1 MTSKFTKMTRS
12 EYRWKI
18 LIPTSYGNGL
28 DGSPTLKGEWIISK
42 RECYK
47 DFLKKNSEI
56 DGDREAYLYKRMI
69 LPDHFLI
76 FGKSKYHEYKYKI
89 KASFHREEDLWT
101 LYESKWDRKLKQTLS
116 DLKTL
121 RKRGY
126 DYVCCCEPIEY
137 LYMRRPFPIE
147 NLPPFETEM
156 HYPHDMM
163 MKMMM
168 KNLVKR
174 EERWIKKPRNP
185 WNLMKMGIATRCPTS
200 KTIDICGIF
209 F

>member
-1 MTSKFTKMTRS
+1 MTIS

-18 LIPTSYGNGL
+18 LLPPYYENRL
-28 DGSPTLKGEWIISK
+28 DGSPTRKGEWISSK
-42 RECYK
+42 RECYQ

-101 LYESKWDRKLKQTLS
+101 MYESKWDRKLKQTLS

-137 LYMRRPFPIE
+137 LYMRRPFPID
-147 NLPPFETEM
+147 NLPPFETEI
-156 HYPHDMM
+156 HYPDDNDDGDGKPSEKRR
-163 MKMMM
+163 KMDKETKEPMEFDENGNSDTVPLL
-168 KNLVKR
+168 KDN
-174 EERWIKKPRNP
+174 
-185 WNLMKMGIATRCPTS
+185 
-200 KTIDICGIF
+200 
-209 F
+209 

>member
-1 MTSKFTKMTRS
+1 MTRS

-18 LIPTSYGNGL
+18 LLPPYYENGL
-28 DGSPTLKGEWIISK
+28 DGSPTLKGEWIRSK

-101 LYESKWDRKLKQTLS
+101 MYESKWDRKLKQTLS

-137 LYMRRPFPIE
+137 LYMRRPFPME
-147 NLPPFETEM
+147 NLPPFETEI
-156 HYPHDMM
+156 HYPDDNDDDDG
-163 MKMMM
+163 KPSE
-168 KNLVKR
+168 KR
-174 EERWIKKPRNP
+174 RKVDKETKEPMEFDENGNSDTVPLLKDN
-185 WNLMKMGIATRCPTS
+185 
-200 KTIDICGIF
+200 
-209 F
+209 

>member
-1 MTSKFTKMTRS
+1 MTRS

-18 LIPTSYGNGL
+18 LLPPYYENGL
-28 DGSPTLKGEWIISK
+28 DGSPTLKGEWISSK

-56 DGDREAYLYKRMI
+56 DRDREAYLYKRMI

-101 LYESKWDRKLKQTLS
+101 MYESKWDRKLKQTLS

-147 NLPPFETEM
+147 NLPPFETEI
-156 HYPHDMM
+156 HYPEDNDDDDDGKPSEKRR
-163 MKMMM
+163 KMDKETKEPMEFDENGNSDTVPLL
-168 KNLVKR
+168 KDN
-174 EERWIKKPRNP
+174 
-185 WNLMKMGIATRCPTS
+185 
-200 KTIDICGIF
+200 
-209 F
+209 

>member
-1 MTSKFTKMTRS
+1 MTRS

-18 LIPTSYGNGL
+18 LLPPYYENGL
-28 DGSPTLKGEWIISK
+28 DGSPTLKGEWISSK

-101 LYESKWDRKLKQTLS
+101 MYESKWDRKLKQTLS

-147 NLPPFETEM
+147 NLPPFETEI
-156 HYPHDMM
+156 HYPDDNDDDDG
-163 MKMMM
+163 KPSE
-168 KNLVKR
+168 KR
-174 EERWIKKPRNP
+174 R
-185 WNLMKMGIATRCPTS
+185 KMGKETKEPMEFDENGNSDTVPLL
-200 KTIDICGIF
+200 KDN
-209 F
+209 

>member
-1 MTSKFTKMTRS
+1 MTRS

-18 LIPTSYGNGL
+18 LLPPYYENGL
-28 DGSPTLKGEWIISK
+28 DGSPTLKGEWISSK

-101 LYESKWDRKLKQTLS
+101 MYESKWDRKLKQTLS

-147 NLPPFETEM
+147 NLPPFETEI
-156 HYPHDMM
+156 HYPEDNDDDDGKPSEKRR
-163 MKMMM
+163 KMDKETKEPMEFDENGNSDTVPLL
-168 KNLVKR
+168 KDN
-174 EERWIKKPRNP
+174 
-185 WNLMKMGIATRCPTS
+185 
-200 KTIDICGIF
+200 
-209 F
+209 

>member
-18 LIPTSYGNGL
+18 LLPPYYENGL
-28 DGSPTLKGEWIISK
+28 DGSPTLKGEWISSK

-101 LYESKWDRKLKQTLS
+101 MYESKWNRILKQTLS

-147 NLPPFETEM
+147 NLPPFETEI
-156 HYPHDMM
+156 HYPDDNDDDDGKPSEKRR
-163 MKMMM
+163 KMDKETKEPMEFDENGNSDTVPLL
-168 KNLVKR
+168 KDN
-174 EERWIKKPRNP
+174 
-185 WNLMKMGIATRCPTS
+185 
-200 KTIDICGIF
+200 
-209 F
+209 

>member
-18 LIPTSYGNGL
+18 LLPPYYENGL
-28 DGSPTLKGEWIISK
+28 DGSPTLKGEWISSK

-101 LYESKWDRKLKQTLS
+101 MYESKWDRKLKQTLS

-147 NLPPFETEM
+147 NLPPFETEI
-156 HYPHDMM
+156 HYPEDNDDDDDG
-163 MKMMM
+163 KPSE
-168 KNLVKR
+168 KR
-174 EERWIKKPRNP
+174 RTMDKETKEPMEFDENGNSDTVPLLKDN
-185 WNLMKMGIATRCPTS
+185 
-200 KTIDICGIF
+200 
-209 F
+209 

>member
-1 MTSKFTKMTRS
+1 MTRS

-18 LIPTSYGNGL
+18 LLPPYYENGL
-28 DGSPTLKGEWIISK
+28 DGSPTLKGEWISSK

-101 LYESKWDRKLKQTLS
+101 MYESKWDRKLKQTLS

-147 NLPPFETEM
+147 NLPPFETEI
-156 HYPHDMM
+156 HYPEDYDDDDG
-163 MKMMM
+163 KPSE
-168 KNLVKR
+168 KR
-174 EERWIKKPRNP
+174 RTMDKETKEPMEFDENENSDTVPLLKDN
-185 WNLMKMGIATRCPTS
+185 
-200 KTIDICGIF
+200 
-209 F
+209 

>member
-18 LIPTSYGNGL
+18 LLPPYYENGL
-28 DGSPTLKGEWIISK
+28 DGSPTLKGEWISSK

-101 LYESKWDRKLKQTLS
+101 MYESKWDRKLKQTLS

-147 NLPPFETEM
+147 NLPPFETEI
-156 HYPHDMM
+156 HYPDDNDDDDGKPSEKRR
-163 MKMMM
+163 KMDKETKEPMEYDENENSDTVPLL
-168 KNLVKR
+168 KDN
-174 EERWIKKPRNP
+174 
-185 WNLMKMGIATRCPTS
+185 
-200 KTIDICGIF
+200 
-209 F
+209 

>member
-18 LIPTSYGNGL
+18 LLPPYYENGL
-28 DGSPTLKGEWIISK
+28 DGSPTLKGEWISSK

-101 LYESKWDRKLKQTLS
+101 MYESKWDRKLKQTLS

-147 NLPPFETEM
+147 NLPPFETEI
-156 HYPHDMM
+156 HYPDDNDDDDGKPSEKRR
-163 MKMMM
+163 KMDKETKEPMEFDENGNSDTVPLL
-168 KNLVKR
+168 KDN
-174 EERWIKKPRNP
+174 
-185 WNLMKMGIATRCPTS
+185 
-200 KTIDICGIF
+200 
-209 F
+209 

>member
-18 LIPTSYGNGL
+18 LLPPYYENGL
-28 DGSPTLKGEWIISK
+28 DGSPTLKGEWIRSK

-47 DFLKKNSEI
+47 DFLKKNSEK
-56 DGDREAYLYKRMI
+56 DGDREAYLYRRMI

-101 LYESKWDRKLKQTLS
+101 MYESKWDRKLKQTLS

-137 LYMRRPFPIE
+137 LYMRRPFPME
-147 NLPPFETEM
+147 NLPPFETEI
-156 HYPHDMM
+156 HYPDDNDDDDG
-163 MKMMM
+163 KPSE
-168 KNLVKR
+168 KR
-174 EERWIKKPRNP
+174 RKVDKETKEPMEFDENENSDTVPLLKDN
-185 WNLMKMGIATRCPTS
+185 
-200 KTIDICGIF
+200 
-209 F
+209 

>member
-1 MTSKFTKMTRS
+1 MTRS

-18 LIPTSYGNGL
+18 LLPPYYENGL
-28 DGSPTLKGEWIISK
+28 DGSPTLKGEWISSK

-101 LYESKWDRKLKQTLS
+101 MYESKWDRKLKQTLS

-147 NLPPFETEM
+147 NLPPFETEI
-156 HYPHDMM
+156 HYPDDNDDDDGKPSEKRR
-163 MKMMM
+163 KMDKETKEPMEFDENENSDTVPLL
-168 KNLVKR
+168 KDN
-174 EERWIKKPRNP
+174 
-185 WNLMKMGIATRCPTS
+185 
-200 KTIDICGIF
+200 
-209 F
+209 

>member
-1 MTSKFTKMTRS
+1 MTRS

-18 LIPTSYGNGL
+18 LLPPYYENGL
-28 DGSPTLKGEWIISK
+28 DGSPTLKGEWISSK

-101 LYESKWDRKLKQTLS
+101 MYESKWDRKLKQTLS

-147 NLPPFETEM
+147 NLPPFETEI
-156 HYPHDMM
+156 HYPDDNDDDDRKPSEKRR
-163 MKMMM
+163 KMDKETKEPMEFDENGNSDTVPLL
-168 KNLVKR
+168 KDN
-174 EERWIKKPRNP
+174 
-185 WNLMKMGIATRCPTS
+185 
-200 KTIDICGIF
+200 
-209 F
+209 

>member
-1 MTSKFTKMTRS
+1 MTRS

-18 LIPTSYGNGL
+18 LLPPYYENGL
-28 DGSPTLKGEWIISK
+28 DGSPTLKGEWISSK

-101 LYESKWDRKLKQTLS
+101 MYESKWDRKLKQTLS

-147 NLPPFETEM
+147 NLPPFETEI
-156 HYPHDMM
+156 HYLDDYDDDDGKPSEKRR
-163 MKMMM
+163 KMDKETKEPMEFDENGNSDTVPLL
-168 KNLVKR
+168 KDN
-174 EERWIKKPRNP
+174 
-185 WNLMKMGIATRCPTS
+185 
-200 KTIDICGIF
+200 
-209 F
+209 

>member
-18 LIPTSYGNGL
+18 LLPPYYENGL
-28 DGSPTLKGEWIISK
+28 DGSPTLKGEWISSK

-101 LYESKWDRKLKQTLS
+101 MYESKWDRKLKQTLS

-137 LYMRRPFPIE
+137 LYMRRPFPME
-147 NLPPFETEM
+147 NLPPFETEI
-156 HYPHDMM
+156 HYPDDNDDDDGKPSEKRR
-163 MKMMM
+163 KMDKETKEPMEFDENGNSDTVPLL
-168 KNLVKR
+168 KDN
-174 EERWIKKPRNP
+174 
-185 WNLMKMGIATRCPTS
+185 
-200 KTIDICGIF
+200 
-209 F
+209 

>member
-1 MTSKFTKMTRS
+1 MTRS

-18 LIPTSYGNGL
+18 LLPPYYENEL
-28 DGSPTLKGEWIISK
+28 DGSPALKGEWISSK

-76 FGKSKYHEYKYKI
+76 FGKSKYHEYKHKI

-101 LYESKWDRKLKQTLS
+101 MYESKWNRILKQTLS

-147 NLPPFETEM
+147 NLPPFETEI
-156 HYPHDMM
+156 HYPDDNDDDDGKPSEKRR
-163 MKMMM
+163 KMDKETKEPMEFDENGNSDTVPLL
-168 KNLVKR
+168 KDN
-174 EERWIKKPRNP
+174 
-185 WNLMKMGIATRCPTS
+185 
-200 KTIDICGIF
+200 
-209 F
+209 

>member
-1 MTSKFTKMTRS
+1 MTRS

-18 LIPTSYGNGL
+18 LLPPYYENGL
-28 DGSPTLKGEWIISK
+28 DGSPTLKGEWIRSK

-101 LYESKWDRKLKQTLS
+101 MYESKWDRKLKQTLS

-137 LYMRRPFPIE
+137 LYMRRLFPME
-147 NLPPFETEM
+147 NLPPFETEI
-156 HYPHDMM
+156 HYPDDNDDDDGKPSEKRR
-163 MKMMM
+163 KMDKETKEPMEFDENGNSDTVPLL
-168 KNLVKR
+168 KDN
-174 EERWIKKPRNP
+174 
-185 WNLMKMGIATRCPTS
+185 
-200 KTIDICGIF
+200 
-209 F
+209 

>member
-1 MTSKFTKMTRS
+1 MTRS

-18 LIPTSYGNGL
+18 LLPPYYENGL
-28 DGSPTLKGEWIISK
+28 DGSLTLKGEWISSK

-56 DGDREAYLYKRMI
+56 DGDREAYLYMRMI

-76 FGKSKYHEYKYKI
+76 FGKSKYHGYKYKI

-101 LYESKWDRKLKQTLS
+101 MYESKWDRKLKHTLS

-147 NLPPFETEM
+147 NLPPFETEI
-156 HYPHDMM
+156 HYPDDNDDDDGKPSEKRR
-163 MKMMM
+163 KMDKETKEPMEFDENGNSDTVPLL
-168 KNLVKR
+168 KDN
-174 EERWIKKPRNP
+174 
-185 WNLMKMGIATRCPTS
+185 
-200 KTIDICGIF
+200 
-209 F
+209 

>member
-1 MTSKFTKMTRS
+1 MTRS

-18 LIPTSYGNGL
+18 LLPPYYENGL
-28 DGSPTLKGEWIISK
+28 DGSPTLKGEWIRSK

-56 DGDREAYLYKRMI
+56 DGDREAYLYRRMI

-101 LYESKWDRKLKQTLS
+101 MYESKWDRKLKQTLS

-137 LYMRRPFPIE
+137 LYMRRPFPME
-147 NLPPFETEM
+147 NLPPFETEI
-156 HYPHDMM
+156 HYPDDNDDDDG
-163 MKMMM
+163 KPSE
-168 KNLVKR
+168 KR
-174 EERWIKKPRNP
+174 RKVDKETKEPMEFDENGNSDTVPLLKDN
-185 WNLMKMGIATRCPTS
+185 
-200 KTIDICGIF
+200 
-209 F
+209 

>member
-18 LIPTSYGNGL
+18 LLPPYYENGL
-28 DGSPTLKGEWIISK
+28 DGSPTLKGEWISSK

-56 DGDREAYLYKRMI
+56 DGDKEAYLYKRMI

-101 LYESKWDRKLKQTLS
+101 MYESKWDRKLKQTLS

-147 NLPPFETEM
+147 NLPPFETEI
-156 HYPHDMM
+156 HYPEDNDDDDDDGKPSEKRR
-163 MKMMM
+163 KMDKETKEPMEFDENGNSDTVPLL
-168 KNLVKR
+168 KDN
-174 EERWIKKPRNP
+174 
-185 WNLMKMGIATRCPTS
+185 
-200 KTIDICGIF
+200 
-209 F
+209 

>member
-18 LIPTSYGNGL
+18 LLPPYYENGL
-28 DGSPTLKGEWIISK
+28 DGSPTLKGEWISSK

-101 LYESKWDRKLKQTLS
+101 MYESKWDRKLKQTLS

-147 NLPPFETEM
+147 NLPPFETEI
-156 HYPHDMM
+156 HYPEDNDDDDDGKPSEKRR
-163 MKMMM
+163 KMDKETKEPMEFDENENSDTVPLL
-168 KNLVKR
+168 KDN
-174 EERWIKKPRNP
+174 
-185 WNLMKMGIATRCPTS
+185 
-200 KTIDICGIF
+200 
-209 F
+209 

>member
-1 MTSKFTKMTRS
+1 MTRS

-18 LIPTSYGNGL
+18 LLPPYYENGL
-28 DGSPTLKGEWIISK
+28 DGSPTLKGEWISSK

-101 LYESKWDRKLKQTLS
+101 MDESKWDRKLKQTLS

-147 NLPPFETEM
+147 NLPPFETEI
-156 HYPHDMM
+156 HYPDDNDDDHEKPSEKKR
-163 MKMMM
+163 KMDKETKEPMEFDENGSSDTVPLL
-168 KNLVKR
+168 KDN
-174 EERWIKKPRNP
+174 
-185 WNLMKMGIATRCPTS
+185 
-200 KTIDICGIF
+200 
-209 F
+209 

>member
-1 MTSKFTKMTRS
+1 MTRS

-18 LIPTSYGNGL
+18 LLPPYYENGL
-28 DGSPTLKGEWIISK
+28 DGSPTLKGEWISSK

-101 LYESKWDRKLKQTLS
+101 MYESKWDRKLKQTLA

-147 NLPPFETEM
+147 NLPPFETEI
-156 HYPHDMM
+156 HYPEENDDDDGKPSEKRR
-163 MKMMM
+163 KMDKETKEPMEFDENGNSDTVPLL
-168 KNLVKR
+168 KDN
-174 EERWIKKPRNP
+174 
-185 WNLMKMGIATRCPTS
+185 
-200 KTIDICGIF
+200 
-209 F
+209 

>member
-18 LIPTSYGNGL
+18 LLPPYYENGL
-28 DGSPTLKGEWIISK
+28 DGSPTLKGEWISSK

-101 LYESKWDRKLKQTLS
+101 MYESKWDRKLKQTLS

-147 NLPPFETEM
+147 NLPPFETEI
-156 HYPHDMM
+156 HYPEDYDDDDGKPSEKRR
-163 MKMMM
+163 KMDKETKEPMEFDENENSDTVPLL
-168 KNLVKR
+168 KDN
-174 EERWIKKPRNP
+174 
-185 WNLMKMGIATRCPTS
+185 
-200 KTIDICGIF
+200 
-209 F
+209 

>member
-1 MTSKFTKMTRS
+1 MTRS

-18 LIPTSYGNGL
+18 LLPPYYENGL
-28 DGSPTLKGEWIISK
+28 DGSPTLKGEWIRSK

-101 LYESKWDRKLKQTLS
+101 MYESKWDRKLKQTLS

-137 LYMRRPFPIE
+137 LYMRRPFPME
-147 NLPPFETEM
+147 NLPPFETEI
-156 HYPHDMM
+156 HYPDDNDDDDG
-163 MKMMM
+163 KPSE
-168 KNLVKR
+168 KR
-174 EERWIKKPRNP
+174 RKVDKETKEPMEFDENENSDTVPLLKDN
-185 WNLMKMGIATRCPTS
+185 
-200 KTIDICGIF
+200 
-209 F
+209 

>member
-1 MTSKFTKMTRS
+1 MTRS

-18 LIPTSYGNGL
+18 LLPPYYENGL
-28 DGSPTLKGEWIISK
+28 DGSPTLKGEWISSK

-101 LYESKWDRKLKQTLS
+101 MYESKWDRKLKQTLS

-147 NLPPFETEM
+147 NLPPFETEI
-156 HYPHDMM
+156 HYPDDNDDDDGKPSENRR
-163 MKMMM
+163 KMDKETKEPMEFDENGNSDTVPLL
-168 KNLVKR
+168 KDN
-174 EERWIKKPRNP
+174 
-185 WNLMKMGIATRCPTS
+185 
-200 KTIDICGIF
+200 
-209 F
+209 

>member
-18 LIPTSYGNGL
+18 LLPPYYENGL
-28 DGSPTLKGEWIISK
+28 DGSPTLKGKWIRSK

-89 KASFHREEDLWT
+89 KASFHREGDLWT
-101 LYESKWDRKLKQTLS
+101 MYESKWDRKLKQTLS

-147 NLPPFETEM
+147 NLPSFETEI
-156 HYPHDMM
+156 HYPEDNDDDDGKPSEKRR
-163 MKMMM
+163 KMDKETKEPMEFDENENSDTVPLL
-168 KNLVKR
+168 KDN
-174 EERWIKKPRNP
+174 
-185 WNLMKMGIATRCPTS
+185 
-200 KTIDICGIF
+200 
-209 F
+209 

>member
-18 LIPTSYGNGL
+18 LLPPYYENGL
-28 DGSPTLKGEWIISK
+28 DGSPTLKGEWIRSK

-101 LYESKWDRKLKQTLS
+101 MYESKWDRKLKQTLS

-137 LYMRRPFPIE
+137 LYIRRPFPME
-147 NLPPFETEM
+147 NLPPFETEI
-156 HYPHDMM
+156 HYPDDNDDDDG
-163 MKMMM
+163 KPSE
-168 KNLVKR
+168 KR
-174 EERWIKKPRNP
+174 RKVDKETKEPMEFDENGNSDTVPLLKDN
-185 WNLMKMGIATRCPTS
+185 
-200 KTIDICGIF
+200 
-209 F
+209 

>member
-1 MTSKFTKMTRS
+1 MTRS

-18 LIPTSYGNGL
+18 LLPPYYENGL
-28 DGSPTLKGEWIISK
+28 DGSPTLKGEWISSK

-101 LYESKWDRKLKQTLS
+101 MDESKWDRKLKQTLS

-137 LYMRRPFPIE
+137 LYMRRPFPIKK
-147 NLPPFETEM
+147 LPPFETEI
-156 HYPHDMM
+156 HYPDDNDDDDGKPSEKRR
-163 MKMMM
+163 KMD
-168 KNLVKR
+168 K
-174 EERWIKKPRNP
+174 ETKKPMEFDENG
-185 WNLMKMGIATRCPTS
+185 NSDTVLLLK
-200 KTIDICGIF
+200 DN
-209 F
+209 

>member
-1 MTSKFTKMTRS
+1 
-12 EYRWKI
+12 
-18 LIPTSYGNGL
+18 
-28 DGSPTLKGEWIISK
+28 
-42 RECYK
+42 
-47 DFLKKNSEI
+47 
-56 DGDREAYLYKRMI
+56 MI

-101 LYESKWDRKLKQTLS
+101 MYESKWDRKLKQTLS

-147 NLPPFETEM
+147 NLPPFETEI
-156 HYPHDMM
+156 HYPEDNDDDDGKPSEKRR
-163 MKMMM
+163 KMDKETKEPMEFDGNENSDTVSLL
-168 KNLVKR
+168 KDN
-174 EERWIKKPRNP
+174 
-185 WNLMKMGIATRCPTS
+185 
-200 KTIDICGIF
+200 
-209 F
+209 

>member
-1 MTSKFTKMTRS
+1 MTRS

-18 LIPTSYGNGL
+18 LLPPYYENGL
-28 DGSPTLKGEWIISK
+28 DGSPTLKGEWISSK

-101 LYESKWDRKLKQTLS
+101 MYESKWDRKLKQTLS

-147 NLPPFETEM
+147 NLPPFETEI
-156 HYPHDMM
+156 HYPDDNDDDDEKPSEKRR
-163 MKMMM
+163 KMDKETKEPMEFDENGNSDTVPLL
-168 KNLVKR
+168 KDN
-174 EERWIKKPRNP
+174 
-185 WNLMKMGIATRCPTS
+185 
-200 KTIDICGIF
+200 
-209 F
+209 

>member
-1 MTSKFTKMTRS
+1 MTRS

-18 LIPTSYGNGL
+18 LLPPYYENGL
-28 DGSPTLKGEWIISK
+28 DGSPTLKGEWISSK

-76 FGKSKYHEYKYKI
+76 FGKSKYHGYKYKI

-101 LYESKWDRKLKQTLS
+101 MYESKWDRKLKQTLS

-147 NLPPFETEM
+147 NLPPFETEI
-156 HYPHDMM
+156 HYPDDNDDDDGKPSEKRR
-163 MKMMM
+163 KMDKETKEPMEFDENGNSDTVPLL
-168 KNLVKR
+168 KDN
-174 EERWIKKPRNP
+174 
-185 WNLMKMGIATRCPTS
+185 
-200 KTIDICGIF
+200 
-209 F
+209 

>member
-18 LIPTSYGNGL
+18 LLPPYYENGL
-28 DGSPTLKGEWIISK
+28 DGSPTLKGEWISSK

-47 DFLKKNSEI
+47 DILKKNSEI

-101 LYESKWDRKLKQTLS
+101 MYESKWDRKLKQTLS

-121 RKRGY
+121 RKRGF

-147 NLPPFETEM
+147 NLPPFETEI
-156 HYPHDMM
+156 HYPEDNDDDDGKPSEKKR
-163 MKMMM
+163 KMDKETKEPMEYDENENSDTVPLL
-168 KNLVKR
+168 KDN
-174 EERWIKKPRNP
+174 
-185 WNLMKMGIATRCPTS
+185 
-200 KTIDICGIF
+200 
-209 F
+209 

>member
-1 MTSKFTKMTRS
+1 MTRS

-18 LIPTSYGNGL
+18 LLPPYYENGL
-28 DGSPTLKGEWIISK
+28 DGSPTLKGEWIRSK

-101 LYESKWDRKLKQTLS
+101 MYESKWDRKLKQTLS

-147 NLPPFETEM
+147 NLPPFETEI
-156 HYPHDMM
+156 HYPDDNDDDDGKPSEKRR
-163 MKMMM
+163 KMDKETKEPMEFDENGNSDTVPLL
-168 KNLVKR
+168 KDN
-174 EERWIKKPRNP
+174 
-185 WNLMKMGIATRCPTS
+185 
-200 KTIDICGIF
+200 
-209 F
+209 

>member
-18 LIPTSYGNGL
+18 LLPPYYENGL
-28 DGSPTLKGEWIISK
+28 DGSPTLKGEWIRSK

-101 LYESKWDRKLKQTLS
+101 MYESKWDRKLKQTLS

-147 NLPPFETEM
+147 NLPPFETEI
-156 HYPHDMM
+156 HYPDDNDDDDGKPSEKRR
-163 MKMMM
+163 KMDKETKEPMEFDENGNSDTVPLL
-168 KNLVKR
+168 KDN
-174 EERWIKKPRNP
+174 
-185 WNLMKMGIATRCPTS
+185 
-200 KTIDICGIF
+200 
-209 F
+209 

>member
-18 LIPTSYGNGL
+18 LLPPYYENGL
-28 DGSPTLKGEWIISK
+28 DGSPTLKGEWISSK

-89 KASFHREEDLWT
+89 KASHREEDLWT
-101 LYESKWDRKLKQTLS
+101 MYESKWDRKLKQTLS

-147 NLPPFETEM
+147 NLPPFETEI
-156 HYPHDMM
+156 HYPDDNDDDDGKPSEKRR
-163 MKMMM
+163 KMDKETKEPMEFDENGNSDTVLFL
-168 KNLVKR
+168 KDN
-174 EERWIKKPRNP
+174 
-185 WNLMKMGIATRCPTS
+185 
-200 KTIDICGIF
+200 
-209 F
+209 

>member
-1 MTSKFTKMTRS
+1 MTRS

-18 LIPTSYGNGL
+18 LLPPYYENGL
-28 DGSPTLKGEWIISK
+28 DGSPTLKGEWIRSK

-101 LYESKWDRKLKQTLS
+101 MYESKWDRKLKQTLS

-137 LYMRRPFPIE
+137 LYMRRPFPME
-147 NLPPFETEM
+147 NLPPFETEI
-156 HYPHDMM
+156 HYPDDNDDDDGKPSEKRR
-163 MKMMM
+163 KMDKETKEPMEFDENENSDTVPLL
-168 KNLVKR
+168 KDN
-174 EERWIKKPRNP
+174 
-185 WNLMKMGIATRCPTS
+185 
-200 KTIDICGIF
+200 
-209 F
+209 